1 MEYYEKIRALRE
13 DNDLSQEELSK
24 IFNISQQTLSQ
35 YETNRRSLP
44 IEMLIKYVEFFNV
57 SADYILGIDKKKK
70 SKNNITFYNTNIRKI
85 EIKWGL

>member
-70 SKNNITFYNTNIRKI
+70 
-85 EIKWGL
+85 

>member
-85 EIKWGL
+85 EIK

>member
-57 SADYILGIDKKKK
+57 SADYILGIDQKKK

-85 EIKWGL
+85 EIK

>member
-70 SKNNITFYNTNIRKI
+70 SKNNITFYNANIRKI
-85 EIKWGL
+85 EIK

>member
-57 SADYILGIDKKKK
+57 SADYILGIDKTKK
-70 SKNNITFYNTNIRKI
+70 SKNNITFYNANIRKI
-85 EIKWGL
+85 EIK